1 MATKGKTAKY
11 YKENPEAN
19 KRRLKQQS
27 EYNKTENGLISRIR
41 ANNGRRYLGLKKG
54 DPRDASHTKDGKVV
68 AEHRVKNRARNGSNG
83 KSTKK

>member
-1 MATKGKTAKY
+1 MAGRTSKY

-27 EYNKTENGLISRIR
+27 EYNKTEKGR
-41 ANNGRRYLGLKKG
+41 ATIIAANAGRRLLGLKKG
-54 DPRDASHTKDGKVV
+54 DVRDASHTKDGKVV
-68 AEHRVKNRARNGSNG
+68 AEHRVKNRARNGANG

>member
-1 MATKGKTAKY
+1 MAGRTAKY

-27 EYNKTENGLISRIR
+27 EYNKTESGLASRVA
-41 ANNGRRYLGLKKG
+41 ANKGRRQLGLKKG
-54 DPRDASHTKDGKVV
+54 DIRDASHTKGGGVI
-68 AEHRVKNRARNGSNG
+68 AEHRVKNRARNGANG

>member
-1 MATKGKTAKY
+1 MAGRTAKY

-27 EYNKTENGLISRIR
+27 EYNKTEKGR
-41 ANNGRRYLGLKKG
+41 AIIIAANAGRRLLGLKKG
-54 DPRDASHTKDGKVV
+54 DVRDASHTKDGKVV
-68 AEHRVKNRARNGSNG
+68 AEHRVKNRARNGANG